1 MERPTLSVDRAVSR
15 AGFRAGEKEE
25 GRQWAE
31 DEQEERSCHPSLPPP
46 PSMRHTRPLLPSA
59 ASVGSPQQEHQVKQL
74 LLRTPFSSVR
84 NESFFSALPSSAYAV
99 CSQATSPMEGK
110 AMCAHPIQEKVTL
123 LPLCGQDSHRYAEL
137 GFGPRHC
144 HSPTLSVLGL

>member
-1 MERPTLSVDRAVSR
+1 MGRPTVSVDRAVSH
-15 AGFRAGEKEE
+15 AGLRAGEKEE

-46 PSMRHTRPLLPSA
+46 PSTRQARPLLPSA
-59 ASVGSPQQEHQVKQL
+59 ASVGSPQQEHHVRQL
-74 LLRTPFSSVR
+74 LLLTPVSSVR
-84 NESFFSALPSSAYAV
+84 NESFLSALPSSAYAV

-110 AMCAHPIQEKVTL
+110 AMCVHPTQGKVTL
-123 LPLCGQDSHRYAEL
+123 LPLCGLDSHRYTEL